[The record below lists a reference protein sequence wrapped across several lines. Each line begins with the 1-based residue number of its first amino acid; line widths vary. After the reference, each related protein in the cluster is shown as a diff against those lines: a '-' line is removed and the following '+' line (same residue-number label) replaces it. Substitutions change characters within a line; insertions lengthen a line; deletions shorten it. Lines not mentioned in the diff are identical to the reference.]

1 MMLHVMEV
9 SAMQTAILTADQI
22 KARVCYLE
30 TIGRVS
36 GTPHEIEIWFASDG
50 VTIWLLS
57 GGGDRAD
64 WVRNLRRNPAVR
76 VRIGQQWFTGM
87 AAEMTH
93 PAEDRIAREQVAGK
107 YYGLRNG
114 ELPNE
119 WSRSSLPVKIRL
131 SGVDSG

>member
-1 MMLHVMEV
+1 MMLPNVEI
-9 SAMQTAILTADQI
+9 SAMQTAILSQDQI
-22 KARVCYLE
+22 NARVCYLE

-36 GTPHEIEIWFASDG
+36 GKAHEIEIWFASDG
-50 VTIWLLS
+50 ATIWLLS
-57 GGGDRAD
+57 GGRDRAD
-64 WVRNLRRNPAVR
+64 WVRNVRRNPAVR

-87 AAEMTH
+87 AAEITD

-119 WSRSSLPVKIRL
+119 WSRTSLPVRITL
-131 SGVDSG
+131 T